1 VIPELGEF
9 ALWIALPIALWGCVL
24 AFLGGKHARGDLVLS
39 AERSTYAVF
48 FLIVVASAGII
59 TAFLQDRFE
68 YAYVYNYSSR
78 NLLTYFKVAG
88 LWAGQDGSIVFW
100 ALNLGLFSS
109 IAVWFNRKQNRE
121 LMPYVNGVL
130 LFVLAFFLVLGIFV
144 TSPFE
149 RLGFTPADGRG
160 LNPQLQNY
168 WMTIHPPTLYLGFT
182 AFTVP
187 FAFGMSALLSGRLD
201 ARWIQ
206 LTRTWV
212 LTSWLFLALGIIFGM
227 RWAYEEL
234 GWGGYW
240 FWDPVENA
248 SLLPWLVATAF
259 LHSVMIQ
266 ENRGMLKVWNM
277 GLVLLTYLMTIFA
290 TFLTRSGLIESVH
303 SFAENLTIAW
313 IFLGFMGVV
322 GGVGLVLILWRLP
335 VLQSE
340 RQFESLVSRE
350 AAFLLNNLVLLG
362 VAFATIWGMMFP
374 LLTEGFAEFRMA
386 IGAPF
391 FNQVN
396 IPIGLALL
404 ALMGIGPVIAWRK
417 ASARNLQKNFVLPVV
432 VGVGVGALLFATG
445 MRHLYAILTFAIGS
459 FVLTIIVVE
468 FVKGTR
474 ARARIE
480 EEGFATAF
488 LHLVRRNRQ
497 RWGGYIVHVGVVVM
511 FMAFSGSAFDR
522 EVTQNV
528 APGETIEITSSMGA
542 EYQLTYQGLSTH
554 VAPNMTQIIAL
565 FSVRRDG
572 KETESLTSE
581 VQLLVAP
588 PQRTNQVGIE
598 HFLFEDLYV
607 ILAEVGENV
616 TLLADLNDP
625 ALQRA
630 TIRVLVNPLVP
641 WIWYGGLILV
651 VGTLIALWPGAGVP
665 TKRPARAPAPAAV
678 G

>member
-1 VIPELGEF
+1 
-9 ALWIALPIALWGCVL
+9 
-24 AFLGGKHARGDLVLS
+24 
-39 AERSTYAVF
+39 
-48 FLIVVASAGII
+48 
-59 TAFLQDRFE
+59 
-68 YAYVYNYSSR
+68 
-78 NLLTYFKVAG
+78 
-88 LWAGQDGSIVFW
+88 
-100 ALNLGLFSS
+100 
-109 IAVWFNRKQNRE
+109 
-121 LMPYVNGVL
+121 MPYVNGIL
-130 LFVLAFFLVLGIFV
+130 LVVISFFLLLGIFV

-149 RLGFTPADGRG
+149 QLGFTPADGRG
-160 LNPQLQNY
+160 LNVQLQNY

-182 AFTVP
+182 SFTVP
-187 FAFGMSALLSGRLD
+187 FAFGMSALLTGRLD

-206 LTRTWV
+206 LTRKWV

-303 SFAENLTIAW
+303 SFAQNLTIAW

-322 GGVGLVLILWRLP
+322 GGVGLILILWRLP
-335 VLQSE
+335 LLQSE

-362 VAFATIWGMMFP
+362 VAFAVIWGMMFP
-374 LLTEGFAEFRMA
+374 LITEGFAEFRVA

-391 FNQVN
+391 FNRVN

-404 ALMGIGPVIAWRK
+404 VLMGIGPVIAWRK
-417 ASARNLQKNFVLPVV
+417 ASVRNLQRNFVLPL
-432 VGVGVGALLFATG
+432 GVGVGIGAILFAIG
-445 MRHLYAILTFAIGS
+445 VRHTYALLTFAIGT
-459 FVLTIIVVE
+459 FVLAIIAIE

-480 EEGFATAF
+480 EEGMGTAF
-488 LHLVRRNRQ
+488 VHLVRRNRQ

-511 FMAFSGSAFDR
+511 FMGFAGAAYDE
-522 EVTQNV
+522 EVTQNL
-528 APGETIEITSSMGA
+528 APGDTLRISSAMGH
-542 EYQLTYQGLSTH
+542 EYALVYQGLSTH
-554 VAPNMTQIIAL
+554 RAPNMDQIVAL
-565 FSVRRDG
+565 FSVSRDG
-572 KETESLTSE
+572 RDLGSMTSE
-581 VQLLVAP
+581 IQLVRAP
-588 PQRTNQVGIE
+588 PQRTTQVGIE
-598 HFLFEDLYV
+598 HFLLEDLYV
-607 ILAEVGENV
+607 IVAEVSENAAS
-616 TLLADLNDP
+616 LFDLNDP

-630 TIRVLVNPLVP
+630 TFRVLVNPLVP

-651 VGTLIALWPGAGVP
+651 VGTMIALWPGAGVP
-665 TKRPARAPAPAAV
+665 TRRTAPAPVPAAV